1 MKNNILNC
9 IKKISAGFIMSD
21 MIIGSTGVSVK
32 ADNHNFYTYYNDA
45 NIKQT
50 QDSCIM
56 PYYRSDYK
64 ITVTSINGNTIDKI
78 TPLNGT
84 VFSTTYIGSGI
95 GTTNTVRVIGG
106 TSSGKAQFLI
116 SMYQYSAN
124 SLLNGTIYK
133 KS

>member
-1 MKNNILNC
+1 MKKNILNC
-9 IKKISAGFIMSD
+9 IKKISAGFIMSA

-56 PYYRSDYK
+56 PYYYGDYK

-84 VFSTTYIGSGI
+84 VFATTYIGSGI
-95 GTTNTVRVIGG
+95 GTTNTVKVTDG
-106 TSSGKAQFLI
+106 TTLGKAQFLVT
-116 SMYQYSAN
+116 MYQYSAN
-124 SLLNGTIYK
+124 SLLNGTIYED
-133 KS
+133 